1 MNQVLVKGNVVEGFQ
16 HFGPFET
23 RTDAFQHMKDVS
35 DHETDWVV
43 ADLLPPVNQVEDL
56 TPEQW
61 QEGMKLTQI
70 GTIDAGIDGKDVYVL
85 VKRLDGE
92 NLSVD
97 LAVNFAM
104 SRMCFASNVP
114 GTAFCDIVR
123 GHRIGSPPSTVLC
136 VAEIRYDI

>member
-1 MNQVLVKGNVVEGFQ
+1 MNQVLVKGNVVEGFK

-61 QEGMKLTQI
+61 QEGMQLTQI
-70 GTIDAGIDGKDVYVL
+70 GVIDEGTPTAKMFMSWSNDL
-85 VKRLDGE
+85 MVKTYPLTW
-92 NLSVD
+92 LST
-97 LAVNFAM
+97 L
-104 SRMCFASNVP
+104 S
-114 GTAFCDIVR
+114 
-123 GHRIGSPPSTVLC
+123 
-136 VAEIRYDI
+136 

>member
-1 MNQVLVKGNVVEGFQ
+1 MKHVLITGNVVDGIK
-16 HFGPFET
+16 HTGPF
-23 RTDAFQHMKDVS
+23 DAQSDVAS
-35 DHETDWVV
+35 YMQQVGSLDVDWVV
-43 ADLLPPVNQVEDL
+43 ANLVPPENQVADL
-56 TPEQW
+56 TPDQW
-61 QEGMKLTQI
+61 QEGMQLTQI
-70 GTIDAGIDGKDVYVL
+70 GVVDDGIDGKNVYVL

-92 NLSVD
+92 DLSVD

-123 GHRIGSPPSTVLC
+123 GHRIGSPASTVLC